1 MEHSQSA
8 GRGVYTHDD
17 AVCGGRSLSEDRDW
31 RDDGE
36 EQKSKRL
43 EKYHLK
49 KKCYNQARWTRV
61 NIRKAFQRWRDVT
74 ERDGL
79 ETHAKAALYL

>member
-36 EQKSKRL
+36 EQKVGEISF
-43 EKYHLK
+43 EKEVLQSGKIDPCKY
-49 KKCYNQARWTRV
+49 
-61 NIRKAFQRWRDVT
+61 
-74 ERDGL
+74 
-79 ETHAKAALYL
+79 

>member
-36 EQKSKRL
+36 NTKEQKVEGISS
-43 EKYHLK
+43 EKEVLQSGKIDPCKY
-49 KKCYNQARWTRV
+49 
-61 NIRKAFQRWRDVT
+61 
-74 ERDGL
+74 
-79 ETHAKAALYL
+79 